1 MRGLRTFINSA
12 KAGRG
17 PNQPR
22 ASRPNLAATVSVLR
36 GRYQPRASRPNLAA
50 TVSVLRDFLSSLL
63 LAAVAAFGQ
72 APDYF
77 PLEVGNVWIYGSAPR
92 PAGRGEQLTT
102 VEVTRAGNF
111 NGVTYYLLSEYRAG
125 QFCRSIWAIPGGI
138 FWTGRRAI
146 LLTSRY

>member
-1 MRGLRTFINSA
+1 MLGLKTFINSA

-17 PNQPR
+17 
-22 ASRPNLAATVSVLR
+22 
-36 GRYQPRASRPNLAA
+36 PNLAA

-63 LAAVAAFGQ
+63 LAAAAAFGQ

-77 PLEVGNVWIYGSAPR
+77 PLEVGNVWIYRSAPR
-92 PAGRGEQLTT
+92 PAGSGEQSTT
-102 VEVTRAGNF
+102 VEVTRAGNC
-111 NGVTYYLLSEYRAG
+111 NDVTYYSFSEYRAG